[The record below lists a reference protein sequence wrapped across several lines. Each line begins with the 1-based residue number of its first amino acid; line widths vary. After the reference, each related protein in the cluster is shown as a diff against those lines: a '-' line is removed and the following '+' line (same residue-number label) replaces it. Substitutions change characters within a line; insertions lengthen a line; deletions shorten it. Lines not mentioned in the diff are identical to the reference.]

1 MNNRENWGSKLG
13 VILAVAGS
21 AVGLGNFLRFPVQAA
36 TNGGG
41 AFIIPYLIAFLF
53 LGIPLAWIEWT
64 LGRYAGGHNYG
75 TSPSTYHVIFHKK
88 KPWAKFL
95 GSLGLLPPILIIFYY
110 GFIQSWILAF
120 AFYSATGT
128 LMHVVSQGPAAITQF
143 FGDYIMLKT
152 CVGPIPVAIIFFLI
166 TFATN
171 MVVLGFGVR
180 KGIERVNKFCM
191 PILLIMGL
199 ILVAR
204 VLTLDGI
211 GKGLAFMWNPNL
223 SELTN
228 PKVWMAA
235 AGQVFFTM
243 SLGMGI
249 VFCYASYLKPK
260 EDLALSSLTASGTN
274 GFAEIIIGGTVV
286 IPVAVII
293 AGANIEECAK
303 LGTFG
308 LGFQTMPYVFG
319 QMPLGGV
326 LQTIWFAMLFF
337 AGITSAISIIQPL
350 ISFCEDDLKFT
361 RKKSVTT
368 VSTITF
374 IGSLVA
380 IFGLAAGAVDELD
393 FWGGTYLIVF
403 VGMIQ
408 AVIFSFVLGRRK
420 VGSVIQTS
428 EIAKKHFEG
437 VDPNENVAFALMNEG
452 SQLKL
457 PRFFRP
463 IIQYVCPAY
472 LIILLV
478 SFTYTNGLPIITLSN
493 IPADAQVT
501 FLGHTFSQIGF
512 TWGFRGFLL
521 ILAILLNVAIAYAW
535 RKGGPA
541 ESGRNQN
548 IQKMPLGNSDEP
560 EAVKEANKE
569 A

>member
-1 MNNRENWGSKLG
+1 MANNRESWGSKLG

-41 AFIIPYLIAFLF
+41 AFIIPYLIAFVF

-64 LGRYAGGHNYG
+64 LGRYAGYHNYG

-88 KPWAKFL
+88 KKWAKYL
-95 GSLGLLPPILIIFYY
+95 GSLGLLPPIFIIFYY

-128 LMHVVSQGPAAITQF
+128 LMDVVAQGPEKMTEF
-143 FGDYIMLKT
+143 FSNYIMLKT
-152 CVGPIPVAIIFFLI
+152 CVGGIPVAIIFFLI
-166 TFATN
+166 TFIAN
-171 MVVLGFGVR
+171 MIVLSFGVR
-180 KGIERVNKFCM
+180 KGIERANKICM
-191 PILLIMGL
+191 PILLILGL
-199 ILVAR
+199 VLVVR
-204 VLTLDGI
+204 VLTLPGI
-211 GKGLAFMWNPNL
+211 GKGLAFMWNPDF
-223 SELTN
+223 SELAS

-243 SLGMGI
+243 SLGMAI
-249 VFCYASYLKPK
+249 IFCYASYLKPK
-260 EDLALSSLTASGTN
+260 EDLVLSSLTASATN
-274 GFAEIIIGGTVV
+274 GFAEVIIGGTVV
-286 IPVAVII
+286 IPMAVLI

-319 QMPLGGV
+319 TLPFGGV
-326 LQTIWFAMLFF
+326 LQTVWFTMLFF

-374 IGSLVA
+374 IGSLTA
-380 IFGLAAGAVDELD
+380 IFGLAAGTVDELD

-408 AVIFSFVLGRRK
+408 AVLFSLVLGRRK
-420 VGSVIQTS
+420 
-428 EIAKKHFEG
+428 AKEAQANGDLPAEVEFEPG
-437 VDPNENVAFALMNEG
+437 ENEAFATMNDG
-452 SQLKL
+452 SLLKL
-457 PRFFRP
+457 PRFLRP
-463 IIQYVCPAY
+463 IIMYVCPIY
-472 LIILLV
+472 LIVLLV
-478 SFTYTNGLPIITLSN
+478 SFTLTDGLPFITLSN
-493 IPADAQVT
+493 VDPNATVN
-501 FLGHTFSQIGF
+501 FLGHTFPKIGF
-512 TWGFRGFLL
+512 TWAFRGFLL
-521 ILAILLNVAIAYAW
+521 VLFLLLNLAIAYAW

-541 ESGRNQN
+541 EKGRSKS
-548 IQKMPLGNSDEP
+548 IKKMEIGNSDENM
-560 EAVKEANKE
+560 EG
-569 A
+569 

>member
-1 MNNRENWGSKLG
+1 MQNQRENWGSKLG

-41 AFIIPYLIAFLF
+41 AFIIPYLIAFVF
-53 LGIPLAWIEWT
+53 LGIPLAWMEWT
-64 LGRYAGGHNYG
+64 LGRYAGRHNYG
-75 TSPSTYHVIFHKK
+75 TSPSAYHILFRKK
-88 KPWAKFL
+88 KSWAKYL
-95 GSLGLLPPILIIFYY
+95 GSLGLLPPIFIIFYY

-128 LMHVVSQGPAAITQF
+128 LMDVVAQGPAAVTQF
-143 FGDYIMLKT
+143 FGDYIMLNT
-152 CVGPIPVAIIFFLI
+152 CVGPVPVAIIFFLI
-166 TFATN
+166 TFAAN

-180 KGIERVNKFCM
+180 KGIERANKICM

-260 EDLALSSLTASGTN
+260 EDLTLSSLTASATN

-319 QMPLGGV
+319 QMPLGGA

-368 VSTITF
+368 VSTLTF
-374 IGSLVA
+374 VGSLIA

-393 FWGGTYLIVF
+393 FWGGTFLIVF

-408 AVIFSFVLGRRK
+408 AIIFSFILGRRK
-420 VGSVIQTS
+420 VNDPS
-428 EIAKKHFEG
+428 EQNGITDFIEAEG
-437 VDPNENVAFALMNEG
+437 NENVAFALMNEG
-452 SQLKL
+452 TALKL
-457 PRFFRP
+457 PRFMRP

-472 LIILLV
+472 LIILLI

-493 IPADAQVT
+493 IPDDAQVT

-521 ILAILLNVAIAYAW
+521 ILAILLNLAIAYAW

-541 ESGRNQN
+541 EKGRNPS
-548 IQKMPLGNSDEP
+548 IQKMPIGNSDE
-560 EAVKEANKE
+560 VNTANKE
-569 A
+569 G

>member
-1 MNNRENWGSKLG
+1 MEKNRENWGSKIG

-41 AFIIPYLIAFLF
+41 AFIIPYLIAFVF

-64 LGRYAGGHNYG
+64 LGRYAGYHNYG

-88 KPWAKFL
+88 KPWAKYL
-95 GSLGLLPPILIIFYY
+95 GSLGLLPPIFIIFYY

-128 LMHVVSQGPAAITQF
+128 LMEVVAQGPEKMTEF
-143 FGDYIMLKT
+143 FGNYIMLKT
-152 CVGPIPVAIIFFLI
+152 CVGGIPVAIIFFLV
-166 TFATN
+166 TFAAN
-171 MVVLGFGVR
+171 MVVLSFGVR
-180 KGIERVNKFCM
+180 KGIERANKICM
-191 PILLIMGL
+191 PILLILGL
-199 ILVAR
+199 VLVVR
-204 VLTLDGI
+204 VLTLPGI
-211 GKGLAFMWNPNL
+211 GKGLAFMWNPDL
-223 SELTN
+223 SELAS

-243 SLGMGI
+243 SLGMAI
-249 VFCYASYLKPK
+249 IFCYASYLKPK
-260 EDLALSSLTASGTN
+260 EDLVLSSLTASATN
-274 GFAEIIIGGTVV
+274 GFAEVIIGGTVV
-286 IPVAVII
+286 IPMAVLI

-319 QMPLGGV
+319 TLPLGGF
-326 LQTIWFAMLFF
+326 LQTVWFAMLFF

-374 IGSLVA
+374 IGSLTA
-380 IFGLAAGAVDELD
+380 IFGLAAGTVDELD

-408 AVIFSFVLGRRK
+408 AVLFSLVLGRRK
-420 VGSVIQTS
+420 
-428 EIAKKHFEG
+428 AKEAQANG
-437 VDPNENVAFALMNEG
+437 DLPPEVDIEPGENEAFATMNDG
-452 SQLKL
+452 AQIKL
-457 PRFFRP
+457 PRFLRP
-463 IIQYVCPAY
+463 IIMYVCPIY
-472 LIILLV
+472 LIVLLV
-478 SFTYTNGLPIITLSN
+478 SFTATDGLPFITLSN
-493 IPADAQVT
+493 VDPTATIE
-501 FLGHTFSQIGF
+501 FLGHTFPKVGF
-512 TWGFRGFLL
+512 TWAFRGFLL
-521 ILAILLNVAIAYAW
+521 LLFILLNVAIAYAW

-541 ESGRNQN
+541 EKGRSKD
-548 IQKMPLGNSDEP
+548 IKKMPLGNSDETDNAAS
-560 EAVKEANKE
+560 AVKEN
-569 A
+569 